1 MSAAPLISVVL
12 ASHNGAA
19 TLPLTLA
26 ALRDVVLPEGGVEII
41 AVDNASSD
49 QTRDLLEAARE
60 VLPLV
65 VVCEPRQGKS
75 FALNRALE
83 SVRGDLVVFTDDDVL
98 PVPGWLQAYAA
109 GAAAWPEVELF
120 AGQVRHHWQKKP
132 PRWLLRLAAEGRS
145 YAGTPIGQLEG
156 PVPAS
161 FVKGAN
167 LAVRRHVLEALRFEE
182 RAGVNFCGS
191 TVSGGGEDTA
201 FVRTA
206 LSRGH
211 QLRYLQAACVK
222 HIVRPHQV
230 GLRPVFQR
238 YFRIGRSMTL
248 HDPEQFDRQG
258 ARIWGY
264 PRYLY
269 RTLPLEG
276 LQALGQWLTGNSYAA
291 ANTMIGIAMTCGRAS
306 QWRASRTGPQQEKL
320 T

>member
-109 GAAAWPEVELF
+109 GAAA
-120 AGQVRHHWQKKP
+120 
-132 PRWLLRLAAEGRS
+132 
-145 YAGTPIGQLEG
+145 
-156 PVPAS
+156 
-161 FVKGAN
+161 
-167 LAVRRHVLEALRFEE
+167 
-182 RAGVNFCGS
+182 
-191 TVSGGGEDTA
+191 
-201 FVRTA
+201 
-206 LSRGH
+206 
-211 QLRYLQAACVK
+211 
-222 HIVRPHQV
+222 
-230 GLRPVFQR
+230 
-238 YFRIGRSMTL
+238 
-248 HDPEQFDRQG
+248 
-258 ARIWGY
+258 
-264 PRYLY
+264 
-269 RTLPLEG
+269 
-276 LQALGQWLTGNSYAA
+276 
-291 ANTMIGIAMTCGRAS
+291 
-306 QWRASRTGPQQEKL
+306 
-320 T
+320 